1 MYKVMIVGHGFVGSA
16 IASLFSDEEKVIV
29 DPKFTDNKY
38 LIILVYHLMLSLY
51 QLILQRQR
59 DLNY

>member
-29 DPKFTDNKY
+29 DPKFTDNKISDNPGIPVSY
-38 LIILVYHLMLSLY
+38 THL
-51 QLILQRQR
+51 RAHET
-59 DLNY
+59 N